1 MFATIERVGEP
12 IVPINE
18 ADIEKIA
25 KLAHIEITPEEL
37 QIFVPQI
44 AGIVAY
50 VEQLNA
56 VDTSNIEPAIGGL
69 TPAGEATDASRA
81 DELKPSLG
89 QRVALSEAP
98 DAASGHFRVPKI
110 L

>member
-1 MFATIERVGEP
+1 MP
-12 IVPINE
+12 IKD

-37 QIFVPQI
+37 QVFVPQI
-44 AGIVAY
+44 AGIVTY

-69 TPAGEATDASRA
+69 TPAGEATDSSRP
-81 DELKPSLG
+81 DEVQPSLG